1 MQPRPN
7 SRETYSTPL
16 ASRSYPIHHASV
28 EILCFYRP
36 PWGIIPLPRK
46 KNEQMDGAKMAVT
59 YAIVQTGGK
68 QYRAEPGGTLRV
80 EKLEVE
86 LGNTVELSD
95 VLLVRSESGMRVG
108 TPYVPGAKVV
118 AEVIR
123 QAKGAKIIGFKYK
136 PKKNERKRYGH
147 RQQYTWLRVKEIIE
161 GA

>member
-1 MQPRPN
+1 
-7 SRETYSTPL
+7 
-16 ASRSYPIHHASV
+16 
-28 EILCFYRP
+28 
-36 PWGIIPLPRK
+36 
-46 KNEQMDGAKMAVT
+46 MAVT